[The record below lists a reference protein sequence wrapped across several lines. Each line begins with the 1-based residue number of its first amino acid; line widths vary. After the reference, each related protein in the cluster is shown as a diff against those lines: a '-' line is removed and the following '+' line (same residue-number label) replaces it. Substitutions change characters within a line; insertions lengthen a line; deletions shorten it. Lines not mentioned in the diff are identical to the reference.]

1 MKKIVF
7 IFLTVISFSLFGQ
20 TSGRVYNF
28 NVKPGH
34 DKEVLKLFNE
44 FNMDSPWKEG
54 SGIMLQAVSFKNH
67 VTHRILVWGN
77 PENMGRVNPK
87 TNTEWD
93 AYRDRMSLHRTR
105 SIDNAMIT
113 SHGFT
118 EGDIK
123 ANPTAKIFDL
133 HVSNPTKFKA
143 AFDKLIKESKSIL
156 GNRRIGLIRYDAGGT
171 PGATHGIVVYGKNM
185 NDLVI
190 LERKFRA
197 SKAFP
202 EYLKNR
208 GEVVYKQN
216 YIVNTLS
223 RF

>member
-54 SGIMLQAVSFKNH
+54 SGIMLQSVSFKNH

-143 AFDKLIKESKSIL
+143 AFDKHLKESQL
-156 GNRRIGLIRYDAGGT
+156 
-171 PGATHGIVVYGKNM
+171 
-185 NDLVI
+185 
-190 LERKFRA
+190 
-197 SKAFP
+197 
-202 EYLKNR
+202 
-208 GEVVYKQN
+208 
-216 YIVNTLS
+216 
-223 RF
+223 